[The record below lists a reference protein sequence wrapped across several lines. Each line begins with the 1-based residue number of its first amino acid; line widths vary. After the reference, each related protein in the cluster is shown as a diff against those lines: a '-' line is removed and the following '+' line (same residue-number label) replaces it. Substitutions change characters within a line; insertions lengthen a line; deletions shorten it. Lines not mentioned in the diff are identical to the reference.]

1 MIIYPFAINNFSR
14 LYKANIDEKI
24 IIFGMYSGRMYADN
38 TKYLFEFLNKHSNN
52 KVYWIA
58 KNKEL
63 ISEIKRL
70 HYNVVPYYSLQAIK
84 LLRKAK
90 YVFLTHSHLDFPPV
104 KFSSET
110 KIILTWHGTPIKRI
124 NDDIKKSLIYSK
136 WASIFKLDIRYDDYV
151 DYLLTP
157 TRDEFEHQI
166 LSSSFRIPIE
176 KILDLGYPKNDIL
189 AKKDSISVESIRNKY
204 DISKKFQ
211 RIILYCPTYR
221 DDHSLRFPISE
232 KELNHLEKLLQETN
246 SLFLMKGH
254 YFVENI
260 DFDQYEN
267 IKITPKRSDIQELYF
282 ITNILITD
290 YSSTMLDFSLF
301 DRPILLFPYDLD
313 EYKKERGMYYNLEE
327 IAPGP
332 LLFSGSEIIEAI
344 KNIDSI
350 DLNFR
355 EKRTEIRDRFN
366 KYLDGKSAQRI
377 LKFLDIQFND

>member
-1 MIIYPFAINNFSR
+1 
-14 LYKANIDEKI
+14 
-24 IIFGMYSGRMYADN
+24 MYSGRLYADN
-38 TKYLFEFLNKHSNN
+38 TKSLFEFLNKHSNN

-58 KNKEL
+58 KNREV
-63 ISEIKRL
+63 ISEIKKL
-70 HYNVVPYYSLQAIK
+70 NYKVVSYYSIQAIK

-90 YVFLTHSHLDFPPV
+90 HVFLTHGHLDFPPI
-104 KFSSET
+104 KFSPET

-136 WASIFKLDIRYDDYV
+136 WASIFKLNIRYDDYV

-166 LSSSFRIPIE
+166 LSVAFRIPIE
-176 KILDLGYPKNDIL
+176 KILDLGYPKLDIL
-189 AKKDSISVESIRNKY
+189 AKNDSISIETLRKKY
-204 DISKKFQ
+204 DIPKEFE

-221 DDHSLRFPISE
+221 DDHSLRFPISQ
-232 KELNHLEKLLQETN
+232 KELNNLEKLLQESN

-260 DFDQYEN
+260 DFEQYKN
-267 IKITPKRSDIQELYF
+267 IKITPKDADIQELYF
-282 ITNILITD
+282 ITQILITD
-290 YSSTMLDFSLF
+290 YSSTMLDFSVF

-332 LLFSGSEIIEAI
+332 LLFNGNEIIEAI
-344 KNIDSI
+344 KNIDDI
-350 DLNFR
+350 DKKYR
-355 EKRTEIRDRFN
+355 EKRAEIRDRFN
-366 KYLDGKSAQRI
+366 KYLDGKSSQRI
-377 LKFLDIQFND
+377 LKFLNIQFFD

>member
-1 MIIYPFAINNFSR
+1 M
-14 LYKANIDEKI
+14 DEKI
-24 IIFGMYSGRMYADN
+24 IIFGMYSGRLYADN
-38 TKYLFEFLNKHSNN
+38 TKYLFEFLNEHSNN

-58 KNKEL
+58 KNKE
-63 ISEIKRL
+63 IITEIKKL
-70 HYNVVPYYSLQAIK
+70 NYKVVPYYSLQAIK

-90 YVFLTHSHLDFPPV
+90 YVFLTHGHLDFPPV
-104 KFSSET
+104 KFSPET

-124 NDDIKKSLIYSK
+124 NDDLKKSLIYSK
-136 WASIFKLDIRYDDYV
+136 WTSFFKLDIRYNDYV

-166 LSSSFRIPIE
+166 LSSSFSIPKE
-176 KILDLGYPKNDIL
+176 KILDLGYPKLDIL
-189 AKKDSISVESIRNKY
+189 AKKNSISVENIRNKY
-204 DISKKFQ
+204 EIPEKFE

-232 KELNHLEKLLQETN
+232 KELNNLEKLLQESN

-254 YFVENI
+254 YFVQNI
-260 DFDQYEN
+260 DFEQYEN
-267 IKITPKRSDIQELYF
+267 IKIAPKGSDIQELYF

-290 YSSTMLDFSLF
+290 YSSTMLDFSIF

-313 EYKKERGMYYNLEE
+313 EYKKVRGMYYNLED

-332 LLFSGSEIIEAI
+332 LLFNGSEIIEAI
-344 KNIDSI
+344 KNIDNI
-350 DLNFR
+350 DKNYR
-355 EKRTEIRDRFN
+355 EKRAEIRDRFN

-377 LKFLDIQFND
+377 LKFLDIQFDD